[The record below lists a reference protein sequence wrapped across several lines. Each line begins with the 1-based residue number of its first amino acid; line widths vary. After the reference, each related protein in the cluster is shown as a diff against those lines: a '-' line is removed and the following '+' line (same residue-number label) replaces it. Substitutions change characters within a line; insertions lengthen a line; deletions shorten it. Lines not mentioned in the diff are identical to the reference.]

1 MDQIIFSSQ
10 LLCFIIIV
18 LLFFG
23 VGKRY
28 GFKISTKELSI
39 GSILVILSVVL
50 SFFSLLLPILGVP
63 GLKIGFAQLP
73 LVVAGFVVS
82 PFVAILV
89 GLITDLIGLILV
101 PTSFPFLG
109 FTLNSIVLCLIPA
122 LIVYHK
128 EYFTKARVQLYLQ
141 IVVGGLLSASALYLV
156 FFNEVKIGS
165 EMIALS
171 IPTKIGIFGF
181 FLIITGVL
189 VLVYK
194 VLQKRFK
201 NQSFLLFVFMVI
213 VMEILVN
220 LAMTPLWLSIMY
232 GTPYLL
238 SLFLRIVKASVMIP
252 LHIFIGYSVLQVLLK
267 ITKKD
272 LFNN

>member
-10 LLCFIIIV
+10 LLSFIIIIG
-18 LLFFG
+18 LFFG
-23 VGKRY
+23 IGKRY
-28 GFKISTKELSI
+28 GFKITTKELSI

-73 LVVAGFVVS
+73 LLLAGFVVS
-82 PFVAILV
+82 PFMAILV
-89 GLITDLIGLILV
+89 GLLADGIGLILV

-122 LIVYHK
+122 LFVYHK
-128 EYFTKARVQLYLQ
+128 DYFTKERVKVLVKGL
-141 IVVGGLLSASALYLV
+141 VLLLLGGCALYLV
-156 FFNEVKIGS
+156 LFTEVKIGS
-165 EMIALS
+165 ELFALS

-181 FLIITGVL
+181 FVVVTGVL
-189 VLVYK
+189 VVIHKALE
-194 VLQKRFK
+194 KRFK
-201 NQSFLLFVFMVI
+201 DESFLLFVFLVI
-213 VMEILVN
+213 LMEVLVN

-252 LHIFIGYSVLQVLLK
+252 LNIFIGYSLLQVLRK
-267 ITKKD
+267 ITKKE
-272 LFNN
+272 LV